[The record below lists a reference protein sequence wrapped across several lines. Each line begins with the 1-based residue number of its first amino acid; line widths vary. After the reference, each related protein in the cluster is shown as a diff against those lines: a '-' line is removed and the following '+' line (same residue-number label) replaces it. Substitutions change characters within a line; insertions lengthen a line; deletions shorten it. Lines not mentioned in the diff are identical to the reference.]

1 MSTEKLAL
9 ALRKHVLRMTGGSGA
24 SHIASCYSLA
34 DIMAVLY
41 GDIANVDPQNPKWE
55 GRDRIYLSKGHAA
68 AVFYAALAEKG
79 FFPVE
84 ELETYYRNGSRLMGH
99 ISHKV
104 PGAEFSTG
112 SLGHGTPVATGAA
125 LAGKMDGKD
134 HRVFALLSDGEC
146 DEGSTWEAAMFA
158 GHHKL
163 DNFVVIVDYNKI
175 QSLKTTKETLD
186 LEPFTDKWRSFG
198 WEVEEVDG
206 HDHGAM
212 KAVLSALPFKKGKP
226 NCVIAHTI
234 KGKGVSFMEHSVLWH
249 YRSAKGDEFEAAMKE
264 LEAIDA

>member
-1 MSTEKLAL
+1 MDTEKLAL
-9 ALRKHVLRMTGGSGA
+9 TLRKHVLRMTGGSGA

-55 GRDRIYLSKGHAA
+55 DRDRVYLSKGHAA

-125 LAGKMDGKD
+125 LAAKLDDKP
-134 HRVFALLSDGEC
+134 HRVFAMLSDGEC

-163 DNFVVIVDYNKI
+163 DNLTVIIDYNKI
-175 QSLKTTKETLD
+175 QSLKSTTETLD
-186 LEPFTDKWRSFG
+186 LEPFADKWRSFG
-198 WEVEEVDG
+198 WSVKEVNG
-206 HDHGAM
+206 HDHDAL
-212 KAVLSALPFKKGKP
+212 KTTLSSAPFEAGKP

-234 KGKGVSFMEHSVLWH
+234 KGKGVSFMELRVLWH
-249 YRSAKGDEFEAAMKE
+249 YRCARGDEFDAAMKE
-264 LEAIDA
+264 LEAANA